1 MSLNYGDKTFPSRLD
16 VKLVGGIDVKELL
29 EKFKS
34 GEVNIDEVLAKIEEG
49 KKDMIPRA
57 RLNEK
62 NEEIKRLKEEI
73 ENRDKQ
79 IGVLEKSV
87 KGNEE
92 LEKQI
97 QELKAKNEDWARKY
111 KETQINTAIK
121 LAAKDA
127 KDPEDVL
134 VFLDKSKLELNE
146 DGSVKG
152 LDEALEGLRASK
164 PYLFDEGPK
173 LKGRTPIMTGN
184 TVEHT
189 GKNPWSKESFNLTEQ
204 ARIMKENPE
213 LAQKLKEQARG

>member
-1 MSLNYGDKTFPSRLD
+1 M
-16 VKLVGGIDVKELL
+16 KELL

-97 QELKAKNEDWARKY
+97 QELKAKNEDWSRKY

-134 VFLDKSKLELNE
+134 IFLDKSKLELNE

-152 LDEALEGLRASK
+152 LDEALEGLRESK
-164 PYLFDEGPK
+164 PYLFGNESPK
-173 LKGRTPIMTGN
+173 LKGRTPIMVGN

-189 GKNPWSKESFNLTEQ
+189 GKNPWSKETFNLTEQ
-204 ARIMKENPE
+204 ARIMKEDPE
-213 LAQKLKEQARG
+213 LAKKLKEQAKG

>member
-1 MSLNYGDKTFPSRLD
+1 M
-16 VKLVGGIDVKELL
+16 KELL
-29 EKFKS
+29 EKFKN

-62 NEEIKRLKEEI
+62 NEEIKQLKEEI
-73 ENRDKQ
+73 DNRDKQ

-87 KGNEE
+87 KGNED

-97 QELKAKNEDWARKY
+97 QELKSENEGWSKKY

-127 KDPEDVL
+127 KDPGDVL

-146 DGSVKG
+146 EDGTVKG
-152 LDEALEGLRASK
+152 LDEALEGLRESK
-164 PYLFDEGPK
+164 PYLFGNEGPK
-173 LKGRTPIMTGN
+173 LKGRTPIMVGN

-189 GKNPWSKESFNLTEQ
+189 GKNPWSKETFNLTEQ
-204 ARIMKENPE
+204 ARIMKEDPE
-213 LAQKLKEQARG
+213 LAKKLKEQAKG